1 MNEKQNLKKIEQESF
16 RDLMQDGFTEMLAGL
31 LFLVFPVLIQRS
43 YFIPI
48 FVVFYIFF
56 LPVFLESIRKRYV
69 YPRIGYVKLREDAPP
84 KVTARVVATVII
96 LIIGGILVIY
106 AVVTGF
112 ITSEV
117 VYRWI
122 PAFLGVIMWAP
133 SLFLVDK
140 TGQKRYYLLGGLMTI
155 SGVAVSL
162 ADFLPA
168 ESTTIVFGLIWGLS
182 FLIVGIIRYG
192 LFIRRYPV
200 IETQEDL
207 ANDQ

>member
-1 MNEKQNLKKIEQESF
+1 MNENQNLKKLEQESF
-16 RDLMQDGFTEMLAGL
+16 RDLMQDGFTELLAGL
-31 LFLVFPVLIQRS
+31 LFLIFPVLIQRS
-43 YFIPI
+43 YFVPI

-56 LPVFLESIRKRYV
+56 LPFFMESIRKRYV
-69 YPRIGYVKLREDAPP
+69 YPRIGYVKLKDDEPP
-84 KVTARVVATVII
+84 KVTAGVVATVII
-96 LIIGGILVIY
+96 LITGAILVIY
-106 AVVTGF
+106 AVMTGL

-162 ADFLPA
+162 VNFLPA
-168 ESTTIVFGLIWGLS
+168 EFTTIAFGLIWGLS
-182 FLIVGIIRYG
+182 FLVVGIIRYG

-200 IETQEDL
+200 VESQEDIE
-207 ANDQ
+207 NGQ

>member
-1 MNEKQNLKKIEQESF
+1 MNEEQNLKKLEQESF

-31 LFLVFPVLIQRS
+31 LFLVFPILFQRS

-56 LPVFLESIRKRYV
+56 LPIFIESIRKRYV
-69 YPRIGYVKLREDAPP
+69 YPRIGYVKLREDEPP
-84 KVTARVVATVII
+84 KVTAGVVITVII
-96 LIIGGILVIY
+96 LIIGGILVVY
-106 AVVTGF
+106 AVMTGL
-112 ITSEV
+112 ITSAI
-117 VYRWI
+117 VYRWV
-122 PAFLGVIMWAP
+122 PAFFGVIMWAP
-133 SLFLVDK
+133 SLFLADK

-155 SGVAVSL
+155 SGVVVSL

-168 ESTTIVFGLIWGLS
+168 ESTTIAFGLIWGFS

-200 IETQEDL
+200 IESQEDVG
-207 ANDQ
+207 NEQ